1 LAAQGKSG
9 RVVNDWVFSLRRKAM
24 LDIVKPSQVYLDNPA
39 TNVDEVLE
47 FLAKKALELGITE
60 DEAAVLAAFKA
71 REAEGTTGMMAGFAI
86 PHCKSLAVNGASV
99 IVVKFAGDVE
109 WKSMDDVPIRVAI
122 ALLVPDNKAGTTYLR
137 MLSQLAVML
146 MQEEFRERVLATNDP
161 EELAAIVNE
170 GFEI

>member
-1 LAAQGKSG
+1 
-9 RVVNDWVFSLRRKAM
+9 M

-109 WKSMDDVPIRVAI
+109 WKSMDDVPIRVAV

>member
-1 LAAQGKSG
+1 M
-9 RVVNDWVFSLRRKAM
+9 V
-24 LDIVKPSQVYLDNPA
+24 
-39 TNVDEVLE
+39 
-47 FLAKKALELGITE
+47 KKALELGITE

-86 PHCKSLAVNGASV
+86 PHCKSLAVNGASI

>member
-1 LAAQGKSG
+1 
-9 RVVNDWVFSLRRKAM
+9 M

-86 PHCKSLAVNGASV
+86 PHCKSLAVKGASV

>member
-1 LAAQGKSG
+1 
-9 RVVNDWVFSLRRKAM
+9 M

>member
-1 LAAQGKSG
+1 
-9 RVVNDWVFSLRRKAM
+9 M

-47 FLAKKALELGITE
+47 FLAKKAVELGITE

-99 IVVKFAGDVE
+99 IVVKFASDVE
-109 WKSMDDVPIRVAI
+109 WKSMDDVPVRVAI

>member
-1 LAAQGKSG
+1 
-9 RVVNDWVFSLRRKAM
+9 M

-47 FLAKKALELGITE
+47 FLAKKAVELGITE

>member
-1 LAAQGKSG
+1 
-9 RVVNDWVFSLRRKAM
+9 M

-47 FLAKKALELGITE
+47 FLAKKAVELGITE

-109 WKSMDDVPIRVAI
+109 WKSMDDVPVRVAI

>member
-1 LAAQGKSG
+1 
-9 RVVNDWVFSLRRKAM
+9 M

-109 WKSMDDVPIRVAI
+109 WKAKDDVPIRVAI

>member
-1 LAAQGKSG
+1 
-9 RVVNDWVFSLRRKAM
+9 M
-24 LDIVKPSQVYLDNPA
+24 
-39 TNVDEVLE
+39 
-47 FLAKKALELGITE
+47 AKKALELGITE

-86 PHCKSLAVNGASV
+86 PHCKSLAVNGASI
-99 IVVKFAGDVE
+99 IVVKFAGDDE

>member
-1 LAAQGKSG
+1 
-9 RVVNDWVFSLRRKAM
+9 M

-47 FLAKKALELGITE
+47 FVARKALGLGITG

>member
-1 LAAQGKSG
+1 
-9 RVVNDWVFSLRRKAM
+9 M

-47 FLAKKALELGITE
+47 FLAKKAVELGITE

-86 PHCKSLAVNGASV
+86 PHCKSLAVKGASV
-99 IVVKFAGDVE
+99 IVVKFAGDVA
-109 WKSMDDVPIRVAI
+109 WKSMDDSPIRVAI

-146 MQEEFRERVLATNDP
+146 MQEEFREKVLSTDDP

>member
-1 LAAQGKSG
+1 
-9 RVVNDWVFSLRRKAM
+9 M

-109 WKSMDDVPIRVAI
+109 WKSMDDAPVRVAI

>member
-1 LAAQGKSG
+1 
-9 RVVNDWVFSLRRKAM
+9 M

-109 WKSMDDVPIRVAI
+109 WKSMDDVPVRVAI

>member
-1 LAAQGKSG
+1 
-9 RVVNDWVFSLRRKAM
+9 M

-86 PHCKSLAVNGASV
+86 PHCKSLAVNSALV